1 MENGPAAFKTHGRRA
16 ANIQTPK
23 FRARIFGV

>member
-1 MENGPAAFKTHGRRA
+1 MENGPAAFKPHGRRA
-16 ANIQTPK
+16 VNIQTPK

>member
-16 ANIQTPK
+16 ANIPTLK